1 MPGAVARDRRPTPAR
16 RVLLIAS
23 MNVAALRRA
32 VVMDNLPVFIARAVA
47 PAHRRPR
54 GRWLAWFGAGV
65 AIGLAL
71 AAGARF
77 ALQGPIAPVL
87 VVWLFALATPSSRGA
102 WTSIESRG
110 P

>member
-1 MPGAVARDRRPTPAR
+1 
-16 RVLLIAS
+16 

-32 VVMDNLPVFIARAVA
+32 VVMDNLPVFIARGRAG
-47 PAHRRPR
+47 PPRPR

-71 AAGARF
+71 AASVRL
-77 ALQGPIAPVL
+77 ALQDPIVPVL
-87 VVWLFALATPSSRGA
+87 VVWLLALATQSSRSA